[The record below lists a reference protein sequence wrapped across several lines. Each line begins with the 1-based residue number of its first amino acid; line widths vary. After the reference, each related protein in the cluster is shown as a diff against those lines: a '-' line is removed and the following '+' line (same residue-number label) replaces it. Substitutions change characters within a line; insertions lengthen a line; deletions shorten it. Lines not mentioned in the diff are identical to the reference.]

1 MIAVSL
7 TLQFLLE
14 LAVLAALAYWGSATG
29 GSTSPQVALAIMAPL
44 LAAVVWGIFG
54 SPKAP
59 LHLRGVWR
67 ILLQVLF
74 FGSAAAALAARGHVV
89 IGLAFAA
96 VVAGNI
102 AVLKALDQD
111 A

>member
-29 GSTSPQVALAIMAPL
+29 DSTSVQVALAIAAPL
-44 LAAVVWGIFG
+44 LALVAWGIFG

-59 LHLRGVWR
+59 LHLKGVWR
-67 ILLQVLF
+67 ILLRVLL
-74 FGSAAAALAARGHVV
+74 FGSAAAALAAAGHVV
-89 IGLAFAA
+89 LGLAFAA

-102 AVLKALDQD
+102 AMLNALGQD